1 MNPSFASWK
10 QPAVSILFL
19 GLFVASCTLLWN
31 RPLAAENKY
40 MKDMGVSVGE
50 TSVPSGEG
58 VSPSDEG
65 VGASD
70 EYVTPS
76 GEGVSPS
83 DEGVGP

>member
-1 MNPSFASWK
+1 MTRLFASWN

-19 GLFVASCTLLWN
+19 GLFVGFCTVLWN

-58 VSPSDEG
+58 VSPSGEG
-65 VGASD
+65 VGASG

-76 GEGVSPS
+76 GEGVLP
-83 DEGVGP
+83 

>member
-1 MNPSFASWK
+1 MKPSFASWNK
-10 QPAVSILFL
+10 PAVSILFL
-19 GLFVASCTLLWN
+19 GSFVALCTLLWN
-31 RPLAAENKY
+31 PALAAENKY

-58 VSPSDEG
+58 VSPSDVS

-76 GEGVSPS
+76 
-83 DEGVGP
+83 DEGVLP